1 MQITPN
7 VYSTHIREDADGYGA
22 MHPGGTQIYFV
33 GDPSD
38 RMVMIDAGEPY
49 RHWRRQILDYWRQL
63 GSPAIDAILITH
75 GHGDHIGGLDRLQE
89 AFRCPVRCHPKLAPR
104 LQHILAARPYAA
116 AATDDA
122 AIYAVAAA
130 AIDDAT
136 SVAAATANP
145 GADDV
150 AVAANPDADDVAVAT
165 DAAAAATDDVAADAD
180 DYAADAA
187 GGDAIVVP
195 LSDGEL
201 IATGNGVTLRPLFT
215 PGHEDDHI
223 CYFLTPDRVLFSG
236 DNLLGNSSSSVRNLN
251 QYLDSLT
258 RMADTRPA
266 IVCPGHGST
275 IMTGE
280 PRIRQQIAHRRAR
293 EAQVLAALDAG
304 AATVDDIVTAVYP
317 RDLRQSLRAAAARNV
332 RTHLAKLRQD
342 GQISEQPAAY
352 RRAAR
357 IAAAGQRRNDLGSVA
372 NWAV

>member
-1 MQITPN
+1 ML
-7 VYSTHIREDADGYGA
+7 V
-22 MHPGGTQIYFV
+22 
-33 GDPSD
+33 
-38 RMVMIDAGEPY
+38 MVI
-49 RHWRRQILDYWRQL
+49 
-63 GSPAIDAILITH
+63 
-75 GHGDHIGGLDRLQE
+75 
-89 AFRCPVRCHPKLAPR
+89 
-104 LQHILAARPYAA
+104 
-116 AATDDA
+116 
-122 AIYAVAAA
+122 
-130 AIDDAT
+130 
-136 SVAAATANP
+136 AATAI
-145 GADDV
+145 
-150 AVAANPDADDVAVAT
+150 
-165 DAAAAATDDVAADAD
+165 AAADDVAADNAADGDTPTATVAAD
-180 DYAADAA
+180 DVSNADAA
-187 GGDAIVVP
+187 DGDGDAAYDAAAIVVP
-195 LSDGEL
+195 LRDGEL

-352 RRAAR
+352 RRAAGG
-357 IAAAGQRRNDLGSVA
+357 ATPQ
-372 NWAV
+372 